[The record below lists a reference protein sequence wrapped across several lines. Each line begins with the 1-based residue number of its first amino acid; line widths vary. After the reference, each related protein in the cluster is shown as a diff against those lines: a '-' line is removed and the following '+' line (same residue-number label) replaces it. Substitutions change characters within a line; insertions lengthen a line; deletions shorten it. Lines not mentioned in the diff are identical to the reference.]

1 MVDDE
6 VRPLADEGLVQLV
19 VVEKLGI
26 DEGDD
31 GGVDEVGV
39 DAEELVL
46 VGEGLVDKEGV
57 GLLPVEL
64 SVVLQGQ
71 GVDVVDEEGVDV
83 LLV

>member
-1 MVDDE
+1 MLLVELEVDVE
-6 VRPLADEGLVQLV
+6 RVKVGLTN
-19 VVEKLGI
+19 EWGC
-26 DEGDD
+26 EGDD
-31 GGVDEVGV
+31 ADVDEEGVDV
-39 DAEELVL
+39 EELVL